1 MSGAGGA
8 GCPGGGIAQKQM
20 HTEVKAGRSQGG
32 GDACVHQVGDRAGQA
47 AGAPGTSVH
56 SAGRV
61 QDWTPLHRLLAW
73 ASPALS
79 CSFVNIGKL
88 ITDGTRLPDL
98 DFHLIIFS
106 FLIQSISYSG
116 ASTGCS
122 PGRELAGIIKVGGRR
137 EERETERSQQKGLE
151 DSGNPA
157 MSRSCGW
164 GSRRFPPSG
173 HPRFSVPLHVSLQ
186 LKHS

>member
-1 MSGAGGA
+1 M
-8 GCPGGGIAQKQM
+8 
-20 HTEVKAGRSQGG
+20 GRSQGG

-61 QDWTPLHRLLAW
+61 QDWTPLHRLLAR
-73 ASPALS
+73 APPALS

-88 ITDGTRLPDL
+88 ITDGTKLPNL

-116 ASTGCS
+116 TSTGCS
-122 PGRELAGIIKVGGRR
+122 PGKELAGIIKVGGRR

-164 GSRRFPPSG
+164 GSRHFPPSG
-173 HPRFSVPLHVSLQ
+173 TLVSASLCTSASSLNTVNGFSEVPREPAIPAQKPTNHLPH
-186 LKHS
+186 